1 MKWIGGMMDGLYSK
15 LTYGGAGVTSLFAA
29 LSLQD
34 WGFII
39 GVVAGVIFT
48 GLTYRLNRREQTKRT
63 KILQQIADKVDSQN
77 PSAAAR
83 VISDVVSKVGV
94 S

>member
-1 MKWIGGMMDGLYSK
+1 MDGLYSK

-63 KILQQIADKVDSQN
+63 RILQQIADKVDSQN

>member
-1 MKWIGGMMDGLYSK
+1 MRWIGGMMDGLYSK

-63 KILQQIADKVDSQN
+63 RILQQIADKVDSQN

>member
-1 MKWIGGMMDGLYSK
+1 MRWIGGVMDGMYSK

-39 GVVAGVIFT
+39 GVVAGVVFT

-63 KILQQIADKVDSQN
+63 KILQQIADKVDSHN
-77 PSAAAR
+77 PSATAR
-83 VISDVVSKVGV
+83 VISDVVNKAGV
-94 S
+94 N